1 MPAVTSTIIAL
12 GGVGLS
18 TAQAIKAN
26 KDMKKASSQYGMAMN
41 QMKQIKET
49 NPFKGV
55 QVPRMGFELAQQGQD
70 QQTQQAISALQGTGA
85 EGIIGGIG
93 QLVSAG
99 NEAYLGMA
107 AQANQTQFQRDMA
120 QAEAQQGIEARR
132 ADREYNIGAQE
143 AMDANMRRAQSE
155 SNRNA
160 AIGSAFSALGT
171 AAGGIDKM
179 TGLYGNKSLGQSEL
193 ANKQWNPEQ
202 FNNFGKVNGQDL
214 DFEALGGMS
223 NKKFKGWLSG
233 LTSEQRNMLYNQN

>member
-1 MPAVTSTIIAL
+1 MAAVTSTLVAL

-55 QVPRMGFELAQQGQD
+55 QVPRLGFELAQQGQD
-70 QQTQQAISALQGTGA
+70 QQTQQAIAALQGTGA

-93 QLVSAG
+93 QLVGAG
-99 NEAYLGMA
+99 NEAYLQQA

-120 QAEAQQGIEARR
+120 QAESQQGIEARR
-132 ADREYNIGAQE
+132 ANREFEIGAQE
-143 AMDANMRRAQSE
+143 SMDANMRRAQSE
-155 SNRNA
+155 SNRNQ

-179 TGLYGNKSLGQSEL
+179 VGLYGKQDLGQAGL
-193 ANKQWNPEQ
+193 AGKQWNPDQ
-202 FNNFGKVNGQDL
+202 FNKFGKVDGQDL

-223 NKKFKGWLSG
+223 NKDFKKYLGGLS
-233 LTSEQRNMLYNQN
+233 SEQRNMLYN